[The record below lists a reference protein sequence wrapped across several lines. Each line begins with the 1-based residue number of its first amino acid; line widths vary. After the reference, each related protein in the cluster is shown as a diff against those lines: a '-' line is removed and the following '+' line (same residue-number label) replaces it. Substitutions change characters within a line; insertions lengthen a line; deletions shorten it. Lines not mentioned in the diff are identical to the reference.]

1 MDFLVQKNLVC
12 ADFEEIPGEGMEEDL
27 RRDYRLAKEFRR
39 FIYGAHLRY
48 NVVYSNGTDQ
58 GMEARFHEWYDAFFR
73 EPFSLAPVL
82 NRVNCPAPLMQFCA
96 RFLELAEQEAWEEL
110 DDLVVARE
118 RQVKGDRACLMWQRT
133 ASAME
138 SCCGPMWGTGWTLPW
153 A

>member
-1 MDFLVQKNLVC
+1 MAECIARSPYTRGSLLDFLVQKNLVC

-96 RFLELAEQEAWEEL
+96 RFWNW
-110 DDLVVARE
+110 RNKK
-118 RQVKGDRACLMWQRT
+118 RGKNWMT
-133 ASAME
+133 
-138 SCCGPMWGTGWTLPW
+138 
-153 A
+153 